1 MLFPAYA
8 QAYAQAYVPGC
19 LHPDLCAAVPRLVC
33 DFSRR
38 APLAFADNGLPL
50 APIDC
55 DLGALYTN
63 GVIHAIVIYTVIVG
77 AILWRE
83 KD

>member
-8 QAYAQAYVPGC
+8 QAHAQAYAPGC
-19 LHPDLCAAVPRLVC
+19 LHPAVCPAAPPPVC
-33 DFSRR
+33 DFSHC
-38 APLAFADNGLPL
+38 APLVFADNGLPL
-50 APIDC
+50 APVGC

-63 GVIHAIVIYTVIVG
+63 GVIHAIVIYTVIVC

-83 KD
+83 RD